1 MTCIKKRCTY
11 LPIELV
17 DIIKYYV
24 IYQPQTKEE
33 LKKVVKQWVTN
44 KEVTK
49 KKYGHIS
56 LWDTSKI
63 NDMSYLFE
71 NYNVIYCFNTEILV
85 NRYFNENI
93 NNWDVSNVINMEGMF
108 KNCTYFNQPLNFWNT
123 SKVINM
129 DSMFSSNDTI

>member
-49 KKYGHIS
+49 K
-56 LWDTSKI
+56 
-63 NDMSYLFE
+63 
-71 NYNVIYCFNTEILV
+71 
-85 NRYFNENI
+85 
-93 NNWDVSNVINMEGMF
+93 
-108 KNCTYFNQPLNFWNT
+108 
-123 SKVINM
+123 NM
-129 DSMFSSNDTI
+129 DIYHYGTHQK